1 MSDNKKLL
9 ALRATAEEKVKA
21 YNDAI
26 QSGNF
31 ADSVKFDDELTQAI
45 NEYTAEVRKMC
56 FDECKASGT
65 PMLTAVTM
73 LSFMTIG
80 TKDEKVGDDKV
91 PVRVIVEKERAI
103 DLFKLHKYIDGGIG
117 HDKNWLYIAE
127 KFNALLTV
135 AAAQDIGMKGP
146 TGKPITPKEICD
158 SYAMSAIAREIDLG
172 KAPTSD
178 TAMLKQ
184 LQVVIAA
191 MIGEE
196 YKVTTHDL
204 KFLKKVYTRKS
215 RKALTVTTAN
225 HKYLRGYLAEICHKL
240 VTGKHY
246 DGDWKKVK
254 E

>member
-1 MSDNKKLL
+1 MSDNKKLMT
-9 ALRATAEEKVKA
+9 LRAKADEQAKA
-21 YNDAI
+21 YNEAV
-26 QSGNF
+26 QSGDF
-31 ADSVKFDDELTQAI
+31 AKSVKIDDELTQTV

-56 FDECKASGT
+56 FDTCKAT
-65 PMLTAVTM
+65 KDPMLTAVTM

-80 TKDEKVGDDKV
+80 VKDEKVGEDKI
-91 PVRVIVEKERAI
+91 PVRVVIDKERAI

-117 HDKNWLYIAE
+117 HDKKWLYIAE
-127 KFNALLTV
+127 KFNALMTV
-135 AAAQDIGMKGP
+135 AVAQGIGMKGP

-184 LQVVIAA
+184 LQFVIAA
-191 MIGEE
+191 MIGED

-204 KFLKKVYTRKS
+204 KYLKNVYARKS
-215 RKALTVTTAN
+215 RKALSITTAN

-246 DGDWKKVK
+246 DGDWKKIK

>member
-1 MSDNKKLL
+1 MSENQKLL
-9 ALRATAEEKVKA
+9 ALRAKADEQVKA
-21 YNDAI
+21 FNEAF

-31 ADSVKFDDELTQAI
+31 TESVKIEDELTQTV
-45 NEYTAEVRKMC
+45 NEYTSEVRKMC
-56 FDECKASGT
+56 FDACKAT
-65 PMLTAVTM
+65 ENPMLTAVTL
-73 LSFMTIG
+73 LSFMTIA
-80 TKDEKVGDDKV
+80 TKDEKVGEGKV
-91 PVRVIVEKERAI
+91 PVRVIVDKERQI
-103 DLFKLHKYIDGGIG
+103 DLYKLHKYIDGGIG

-127 KFNALLTV
+127 KFNALMTV

-158 SYAMSAIAREIDLG
+158 SYAMSAIARDIDLG

-204 KFLKKVYTRKS
+204 KFLKKVYTKKS
-215 RKALTVTTAN
+215 KKALTITTAN
-225 HKYLRGYLAEICHKL
+225 HKYLRGYLADICHKL
-240 VTGKHY
+240 VTGKTY
-246 DGDWKKVK
+246 DAEYKRVK